1 MQISPEAFWQRY
13 VLTKLIHNPI
23 HAKEFRSID
32 TMVTKVELLEDYKK
46 YGKR

>member
-1 MQISPEAFWQRY
+1 MPEALWQRY
-13 VLTKLIHNPI
+13 VLTMLVYNPI
-23 HAKEFRSID
+23 HAQECVSID

>member
-1 MQISPEAFWQRY
+1 LTEALWQRY
-13 VLTKLIHNPI
+13 VLTMLVHNPI
-23 HAKEFRSID
+23 HAQEYLSID